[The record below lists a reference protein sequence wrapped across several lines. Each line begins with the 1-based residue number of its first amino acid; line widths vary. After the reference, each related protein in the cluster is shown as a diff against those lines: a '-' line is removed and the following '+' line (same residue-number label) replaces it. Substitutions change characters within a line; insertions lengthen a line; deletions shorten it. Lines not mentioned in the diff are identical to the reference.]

1 MGAAQSK
8 TRAALHA
15 ARDPEKL
22 IAFKDIISSL
32 IDRRVLKANINDSVD
47 SEAVLGLCTRQVTDK
62 QRENGSEFFHRCSG
76 ANVAFVKRTTIEPH
90 TTVYHA

>member
-1 MGAAQSK
+1 
-8 TRAALHA
+8 
-15 ARDPEKL
+15 
-22 IAFKDIISSL
+22 
-32 IDRRVLKANINDSVD
+32 
-47 SEAVLGLCTRQVTDK
+47 LGLCTRQVTDK